1 MNGTVEYEEHSWA
14 ATLSAKN
21 CLTESKFRIIFNLKI
36 TANYPLLF
44 PMVLLMSDFPDFSQY
59 YYKVE
64 KELGHNRAGGRVTYL
79 ATDTSNQQLVVIKQ
93 FQFAKSGS
101 SWQSYDAH
109 YREVQL
115 LKELNHPGI
124 PRYLN
129 AFQTE
134 EGFCMVQEY
143 KQASS
148 LAASR
153 SFNPDDIKQIA
164 IAALE
169 VLVYLQNRIPPI
181 IHRDLKPEN
190 ILVDEAGNVYLIDFG
205 FARVGEG
212 EVGVSSVVKGTLGF
226 MPPEQL
232 FNRQLSE
239 ASDLY
244 GLGMSLICLLTN
256 TNSDRIGD
264 LVDISY
270 QISFKHLVPKL
281 NMHWVNWLEKMVNPR
296 LKDRF
301 SNAVTALAAI
311 PLSPLRPPEAQ
322 FSQSTLEFTAGQLGE
337 LLTQTVTIANPI
349 PETTLEGQW
358 EVAPHPYD
366 PPPEQYAWIT
376 VEPKTFVSNQVHCRV
391 TVDTHKLIAGK
402 TYRRRLLLRANTLA
416 STYSLNVHVK
426 TARVPV
432 PDYFLSYGLLGLLG
446 IFFAGLSS
454 STSVFAG
461 IAGTMTGSVS
471 SAAIGT
477 LVGSALGLECA
488 AWLMYSSGWRFG
500 AASST
505 LPAVI
510 LGGIV
515 LTQVFSNAVKTVVT
529 PAILIGVGLG
539 IVSGGLA
546 GIAISIAV
554 EKMLLGG
561 SQKLL
566 ALTFPILIAIVGVS
580 IGLGSTIGMTNSLV
594 LPPLIIGSLALAVYI
609 VHLQLKQARFSLKD
623 RGNDRFVIKP

>member
-1 MNGTVEYEEHSWA
+1 MNGTVEYEEHSRA
-14 ATLSAKN
+14 AMLSAKK
-21 CLTESKFRIIFNLKI
+21 CLTESKFSIIFNRKI
-36 TANYPLLF
+36 AADYPLLF
-44 PMVLLMSDFPDFSQY
+44 PMVLPMSDFPDFSQY

-64 KELGHNRAGGRVTYL
+64 KELGHNRAGGRVTYS

-134 EGFCMVQEY
+134 DGFCMVQEY

-153 SFNPDDIKQIA
+153 SFNPDQIKQIA
-164 IAALE
+164 IASLE

-190 ILVDEAGNVYLIDFG
+190 ILVDEADNVYLIDFG

-256 TNSDRIGD
+256 TKSDRIGD

-270 QISFKHLVPKL
+270 RVSFKHLVPKL
-281 NMHWVNWLEKMVNPR
+281 NIYWVNWLEKMVKPR
-296 LKDRF
+296 LRDRF
-301 SNAVTALAAI
+301 PNAVAALAAI
-311 PLSPLRPPEAQ
+311 PTSPVRPPEAQ
-322 FSQSTLEFTAGQLGE
+322 FSQTALEFTANCRGA
-337 LLTQTVTIANPI
+337 LLTQTVNITNPI
-349 PETTLEGQW
+349 PETLLEGQW
-358 EVAPHPYD
+358 EVASHPHD
-366 PPPEQYAWIT
+366 PSSETYRWIII
-376 VEPKTFVSNQVHCRV
+376 EPQTFASNQVKCQV
-391 TVDTHKLIAGK
+391 IVDTRNLMVGK
-402 TYRRRLLLRANTLA
+402 TYHRKMLLHANTLTK
-416 STYSLNVHVK
+416 TYCLNVQVQ
-426 TARVPV
+426 TARMPI

-446 IFFAGLSS
+446 VFFTGLSWL
-454 STSVFAG
+454 TICFVFVFG
-461 IAGTMTGSVS
+461 TIAGSVES
-471 SAAIGT
+471 TEVGT
-477 LVGSALGLECA
+477 LVGGSIGLEAA
-488 AWLMYSSGWRFG
+488 AWLMRSSGWRFG
-500 AASST
+500 VAPSTILAALLGS
-505 LPAVI
+505 I
-510 LGGIV
+510 LVVQICSGAIE
-515 LTQVFSNAVKTVVT
+515 TVEGS
-529 PAILIGVGLG
+529 AALLGAGLG
-539 IVSGGLA
+539 VVSGIIS
-546 GIAISIAV
+546 GIAINLAIAKMFLNNNQKTLAVALSLVTGIFGTSLGLGFRIGLTQAFVLTPLIGSSIALV
-554 EKMLLGG
+554 VLFVQMQL
-561 SQKLL
+561 QQVN
-566 ALTFPILIAIVGVS
+566 IVLNHRKAEHYS
-580 IGLGSTIGMTNSLV
+580 
-594 LPPLIIGSLALAVYI
+594 
-609 VHLQLKQARFSLKD
+609 
-623 RGNDRFVIKP
+623 IKP